1 MEDESSI
8 DRTQIVSINVRP
20 LWQHHPAK
28 MFDND
33 TAATF
38 YRREEYA
45 GTRHVQHCRSPI
57 FISNRVAKKAR
68 PNPLATLSPSL
79 QATP

>member
-1 MEDESSI
+1 MEDENSM
-8 DRTQIVSINVRP
+8 DRTHIVSNNVRP

-38 YRREEYA
+38 HHREEYA
-45 GTRHVQHCRSPI
+45 GTHHVQHYRSPI
-57 FISNRVAKKAR
+57 FISNV
-68 PNPLATLSPSL
+68 
-79 QATP
+79 